1 MGIFDNASSVVIGN
15 KEVQSIVRV
24 SDGAVLYQK
33 AASHSYALAFS
44 SATYQ
49 TDSSGD
55 VTVYVTL
62 TDNGV
67 PVSGESI
74 SFSDGSSLYTGITNN
89 NGVASLNYNCQANK
103 TLTASFGNVSA
114 SCSIISNYVPS
125 GYTGTLSNT
134 LTSFNIINNSSSEV
148 IDISF
153 YDLQDAIYGGYVQS
167 PVTTASLNSA
177 DKQEIFYNVIRVN
190 GEFFSDNEFPVDVI
204 DFFGDDTLYVVIA
217 NDYYTADL
225 LNVSYAATS
234 ATDVTITISQ

>member
-67 PVSGESI
+67 PVSGETVN
-74 SFSDGSSLYTGITNN
+74 FSDATSVYTGITNN

-125 GYTGTLSNT
+125 VVLSEPITYTVVDNT
-134 LTSFNIINNSSSEV
+134 ADGWFELLLIPCEDVGGSVTSISELYNPPMTNEELLG
-148 IDISF
+148 IWAEI
-153 YDLQDAIYGGYVQS
+153 QD
-167 PVTTASLNSA
+167 
-177 DKQEIFYNVIRVN
+177 F
-190 GEFFSDNEFPVDVI
+190 
-204 DFFGDDTLYVVIA
+204 
-217 NDYYTADL
+217 DYYL
-225 LNVSYAATS
+225 LYMAGEPQGEIKGDRIAYAVATYDWENFFTVNYS
-234 ATDVTITISQ
+234 TTTGSDITITISDN